1 MVDTTTV
8 SVSIPITH
16 YQIILSLHINPYEAI
31 ELFVRIII
39 VYSLKF
45 LVFQLIQVLF
55 IVIYADLS
63 GD

>member
-1 MVDTTTV
+1 
-8 SVSIPITH
+8 
-16 YQIILSLHINPYEAI
+16 
-31 ELFVRIII
+31 LFTN
-39 VYSLKF
+39 SLKF